1 MFVVEFD
8 SRPGSGAR
16 TLPDGMRVVEAQ
28 QAFTVTIVQSQ
39 LILQTVWFFRSRENL
54 LHIKFDP
61 EVDLNNELFSVKL
74 DKRVETVIPVHSLQ
88 LITR

>member
-39 LILQTVWFFRSRENL
+39 LILQTVWFSGVAKTCFTSNLIQKLPSITNFSPSSWTSVSRL
-54 LHIKFDP
+54 
-61 EVDLNNELFSVKL
+61 
-74 DKRVETVIPVHSLQ
+74 
-88 LITR
+88 